1 MLTRRELLQRS
12 AILSLSPA
20 IPAFLA
26 QTARAVDADLDRR
39 VLVVV
44 QLDGGND
51 GLNTVV
57 PFHDEHYAR
66 LRPQLKL
73 PTDKLVKL
81 NDDVALHPAMTAMGK
96 LFDAGRLSVIQ
107 NVGYPNPNRSHFVS
121 MAIWQSALLD
131 TASHGQYGWLG
142 RALDVQAARQTGP
155 HAVYAG
161 LGSAPVTLWG
171 RKTEIATL
179 NSLEE
184 MALATPVEL
193 FRATA
198 NVAADDADLVRIVAR
213 ASEQAFTTAE
223 RLSSLLKAPAEKS
236 DAAYPGSQLAANLK
250 LVAALLKSDSK
261 ARVFYT
267 LQSGYDTHATQ
278 ANTHYNLLRE
288 FSEAVSAF
296 SKDMDASGLGERV
309 LVLAFSEFGRRA
321 AENNSGGTDHG
332 AAGPVFVAGPKLAQG
347 LHGTTPNLADLDEGD
362 VKMAI
367 DFRQIYASILDR
379 WLDVP
384 AAKILSGNFEP
395 LPLLG

>member
-1 MLTRRELLQRS
+1 MLTRRELLERS

-26 QTARAVDADLDRR
+26 QTARAADVERDRR

-51 GLNTVV
+51 GLNTLV
-57 PFHDEHYAR
+57 PFRDENYAR

-73 PTDKLVKL
+73 TTDKLIKL
-81 NDDVALHPAMTAMGK
+81 NDDVALHPAMSAMGK

-142 RALDVQAARQTGP
+142 RALDVQAPRQAGP

-161 LGSAPVTLWG
+161 SGSPPVTLWG

-184 MALATPVEL
+184 MALVAPVEL
-193 FRATA
+193 LRTTSQ
-198 NVAADDADLVRIVAR
+198 VAGGDADLLLSVAR

-223 RLSSLLKAPAEKS
+223 RLSSLTKAPAEKS
-236 DAAYPGSQLAANLK
+236 AAAYPGSQLAANLK
-250 LVAALLKSDSK
+250 LVAALLKSDSQ

-278 ANTHYNLLRE
+278 ANTHYGLLRD
-288 FSEAVSAF
+288 FSEGVGAF
-296 SKDMDASGLGERV
+296 LRDMDASGLGERV

-321 AENNSGGTDHG
+321 AENASGGTDHG
-332 AAGPVFVAGPKLAQG
+332 AAGPVFVAGPRLVQG
-347 LHGTTPNLADLDEGD
+347 IHGTAPNLTDLDEGD
-362 VKMAI
+362 VKMRI
-367 DFRQIYASILDR
+367 DFRQLYASILDR

-384 AAKILSGNFEP
+384 SAQILSGNFEP
-395 LPLLG
+395 LPLLS